1 MSYSR
6 HAVRDSDLSSAMTP
20 VNRNNMH
27 FQVRR
32 MVSETVRAEQQSK
45 LIRRRR
51 VNIHSITI
59 FFLLNLLQQ
68 NIIQEE
74 QSGRQEESNSGET
87 APNIKSVSLKENG
100 MTRKLRDGIFE

>member
-6 HAVRDSDLSSAMTP
+6 HAVRDSDLSSAMAP

-45 LIRRRR
+45 LIRRKR
-51 VNIHSITI
+51 VNIPYSLIIFTEFITSKYDTGRAKWT
-59 FFLLNLLQQ
+59 
-68 NIIQEE
+68 
-74 QSGRQEESNSGET
+74 SGR
-87 APNIKSVSLKENG
+87 K
-100 MTRKLRDGIFE
+100 